1 MEVVRTEKPVVGGGE
16 FCEVPHFVYLV
27 SGKLH
32 IVMSDGEEFDL
43 TAGDVATLPA
53 GHDGWVVGN
62 DQVVMLDFGG
72 VAKAV

>member
-1 MEVVRTEKPVVGGGE
+1 
-16 FCEVPHFVYLV
+16 
-27 SGKLH
+27 
-32 IVMSDGEEFDL
+32 MSDGEEFDI

-62 DQVVMLDFGG
+62 EQVVMVDFAG